1 MLAAAVE
8 AHTARSH
15 SAGARLTREA
25 GRRYHHLPQG
35 SAWAGAPTSSS
46 AKRRAGSAGGEPA
59 PGLWQDR
66 ALWRRLRPRS
76 GQAAPSTLEDR
87 PAVWRLVGGTACS
100 CALIRTFPST
110 GMGGLLALLQRAAQA
125 AAFLA
130 VLAPAAAPGGGG
142 VLPAEPDVLLPELA
156 AGLPKGLQAKLRG
169 LSLQDLVAPLIKDAQ
184 GKPQPG
190 KWDADVDTKLPK
202 AVFMRLGELCGAEAG
217 AAISTR
223 LQRGSMGKRP
233 AA

>member
-1 MLAAAVE
+1 MGGGADELKREAESRECRWRACSRPVAGPRPVAPPEAPVGPGRPKLSGGPPRSVE
-8 AHTARSH
+8 AGWWH
-15 SAGARLTREA
+15 GV
-25 GRRYHHLPQG
+25 Q
-35 SAWAGAPTSSS
+35 
-46 AKRRAGSAGGEPA
+46 
-59 PGLWQDR
+59 
-66 ALWRRLRPRS
+66 LRPN
-76 GQAAPSTLEDR
+76 
-87 PAVWRLVGGTACS
+87 
-100 CALIRTFPST
+100 RTFPST